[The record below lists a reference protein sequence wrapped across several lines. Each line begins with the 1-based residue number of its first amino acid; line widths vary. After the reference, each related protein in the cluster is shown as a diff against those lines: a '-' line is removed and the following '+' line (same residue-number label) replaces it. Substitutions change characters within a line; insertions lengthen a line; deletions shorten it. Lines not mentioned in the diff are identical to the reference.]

1 MLKEFKEFISRG
13 NIVDMAV
20 GVIVGGAFQKIVNS
34 LVNDVIMP
42 FTSIFTGK
50 IDYTDWVIVIGNAS
64 IKIGSFLTTIINFL
78 IIALSIFLAVRYAN
92 KLNKKLEKMK
102 LEEIEKIAKKVDKKG
117 KFYKRKKEEEPVKE
131 EPTTKQCPFCY
142 SEISIHATRSPNCTT
157 IWEEKVVED

>member
-1 MLKEFKEFISRG
+1 MECISRLFAQFLKKTNLTTFDFYGNIIDTKRRLEMLKEFKEFISRG

-34 LVNDVIMP
+34 LVNNVIMP
-42 FTSIFTGK
+42 YISIFTCK
-50 IDYTDWVIVIGNAS
+50 IDYTDWIIVIGNAS

-102 LEEIEKIAKKVDKKG
+102 LEEIEK
-117 KFYKRKKEEEPVKE
+117 
-131 EPTTKQCPFCY
+131 
-142 SEISIHATRSPNCTT
+142 
-157 IWEEKVVED
+157 